1 MTTANQIFVKG
12 CKGRTW
18 LVLGKEQIV
27 ACENLTDID
36 IVKDDNVIINK
47 IGKGFTVKGDA
58 RGAARWILRTF
69 ANVETDNIATL
80 SKGVWHKFF
89 LEKLKRR

>member
-1 MTTANQIFVKG
+1 MTTTNQIFVKG
-12 CKGRTW
+12 CEGRTW
-18 LVLGKEQIV
+18 LVLGKDQIV
-27 ACENLTDID
+27 ACENPTDID
-36 IVKDDNVIINK
+36 IVKNDNVSIIET
-47 IGKGFTVKGDA
+47 GKGFIVKGDA